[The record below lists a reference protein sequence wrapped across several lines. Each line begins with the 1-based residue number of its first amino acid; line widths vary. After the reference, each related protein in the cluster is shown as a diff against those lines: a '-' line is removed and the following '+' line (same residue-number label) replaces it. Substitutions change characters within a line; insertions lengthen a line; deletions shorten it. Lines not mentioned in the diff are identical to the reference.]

1 MTAFEISKLR
11 VNDLKFDVVCLEG
24 RAGKAKR
31 FDSLP
36 TEERYLAY
44 FTIAFVLSNS
54 QSKSSG

>member
-1 MTAFEISKLR
+1 MKFR
-11 VNDLKFDVVCLEG
+11 VNDLRVNDVVCLEG

-31 FDSLP
+31 VDGLSI
-36 TEERYLAY
+36 EEGYFAY